1 MGMSAFNIPPLTVF
15 PGAKQIGSRSGGG
28 GTDNAYSSTRIQ
40 IDRSADDV
48 RDHYVKQ
55 LVAAGWKLVGKR
67 LQYDT
72 MSISR
77 LSSTQGDPATAV
89 LIIIELND
97 NVRDVLLRTTR
108 NAMTQ
113 QPRMNPVTLNPMT
126 PPPLPPRE

>member
-1 MGMSAFNIPPLTVF
+1 MSAFNIPPLTVF
-15 PGAKQIGSRSGGG
+15 PGAKQIGGSSGGG

-55 LVAAGWKLVGKR
+55 LVAAGWKLEGKR
-67 LQYDT
+67 LQDDT

-108 NAMTQ
+108 NATTQ